1 MSGDKG
7 VAAGPVVLSG
17 RPLADQLAQRTHDLV
32 AATVHAVRTEVP
44 FYRSLPDEAV
54 RTDVTAII
62 LRNLELFIAALRA
75 NRTPEPDE
83 LSAVSR
89 SAGHRAEELVP
100 MADVLRAYHIGVEHW
115 WEAITALAAEGDGP
129 ALARAGRLLHSYLLV
144 ATTAVLSGYGADRS
158 PSRED
163 DTAVRSLFAA
173 LTSGSG
179 AESTADHFGLTLPR
193 LYWVVAIHVA
203 PHPDEAAADVDTAV
217 AQRRK
222 TRRLLSELDG
232 LGRDRALTAIG
243 AAGGT
248 ALVPI
253 VESTPSESDWAD
265 GPEYL
270 RLRRGLTGIERILD
284 TSMVCAVDVAAPTRV
299 PDALARARDV
309 LDVARRYGR
318 RSGTVGM
325 HDVAVEYQLTR
336 PSAATRILANT
347 LSPLDSHEDVRLT
360 FEAYLDVGCDRT
372 AAAAMLHVHPNTVA
386 YRLRKAAAL
395 TGLDLT
401 TPTNLLRAA
410 AALAAWRSTSYLP

>member
-1 MSGDKG
+1 MSGDKSG
-7 VAAGPVVLSG
+7 GAGPVVLSG
-17 RPLADQLAQRTHDLV
+17 RPLADQLAQRTHHLV
-32 AATVHAVRTEVP
+32 AATVRAVRTEVP

-54 RTDVTAII
+54 RTDVTTII
-62 LRNLELFIAALRA
+62 RRNLELFIAALRA
-75 NRTPEPDE
+75 NRTPEAAE
-83 LSAVSR
+83 LAALSR
-89 SAGHRAEELVP
+89 SAGRRAEELVP

-129 ALARAGRLLHSYLLV
+129 ALARAGRLLHSYLLA

-158 PSRED
+158 PPRED
-163 DTAVRSLFAA
+163 DAALRSLFAA

-179 AESTADHFGLTLPR
+179 AESAADEYGLTLPR
-193 LYWVVAIHVA
+193 LYWVVVMHVA
-203 PHPDEAAADVDTAV
+203 PHPDEAAVDVDTAV

-222 TRRLLSELDG
+222 ARRLLGELDA

-253 VESTPSESDWAD
+253 VESEPSESDWAD
-265 GPEYL
+265 SPEYL
-270 RLRRGLTGIERILD
+270 QLRRSLAGIERILD
-284 TSMVCAVDVAAPTRV
+284 TSMVCAVDVAAPAQV

-318 RSGTVGM
+318 RSGAVAM
-325 HDVAVEYQLTR
+325 RDVAVEYQLTR
-336 PSAATRILANT
+336 PSAATTILANA

-372 AAAAMLHVHPNTVA
+372 ATAAVLHVHPNTVA

-395 TGLDLT
+395 TGLDLS
-401 TPTNLLRAA
+401 TPASLLRAA
-410 AALAAWRSTSYLP
+410 AALAARRSTSHLP